1 MKRIKPKSFFVR
13 LRGLFWLSIYSLV
26 FAGCAGNHKENASGA
41 EAFQRQNH
49 SDVRVMSWNVK
60 LGSILAPEGAR
71 YESFARIVQAI
82 DPDVIGLQEVE
93 KAGLAEQLMQLMNNY
108 IPLENGESWQVH
120 TVSDNALISRYPL
133 QQQGGELAVRYP
145 IPELGAPNFHFGY
158 ATALVDI
165 PGHFGDT
172 GIYVVAMHN
181 KSGAG
186 KENVRLRQVQSDS
199 IVRWIRNL
207 RESDQA
213 NTIPD
218 NTPIVILGDMNVV
231 SDASMQ
237 PFETLVSGDIIDEET
252 FGPDFKIDW
261 DGTDLADARPSH
273 NGKEQSYYTWRN
285 DEMPFAPSAL
295 DRIIFTDSV
304 MSVSQ
309 RFILNTMMMSADELA
324 ALGLQKSDVLYSGK
338 AGDYDHLPLV
348 TDFSL
353 RSQTASDKREQ

>member
-1 MKRIKPKSFFVR
+1 MKRSKSKSDLFH
-13 LRGLFWLSIYSLV
+13 LRALLLFSIYSFVL
-26 FAGCAGNHKENASGA
+26 AGCAGKHEQKAPGA
-41 EAFQRQNH
+41 EAFQRQH
-49 SDVRVMSWNVK
+49 YSDVRVMSWNVK
-60 LGSILAPEGAR
+60 LNSILATEGAR

-82 DPDVIGLQEVE
+82 DPDVIALQEVA
-93 KAGLAEQLMQLMNNY
+93 KAGLAEQLTQLMNNY

-133 QQQGGELAVRYP
+133 QQQSGELPVRYP
-145 IPELGAPNFHFGY
+145 IPELGAPDFHFGY
-158 ATALVDI
+158 AAALVDI
-165 PGHFGDT
+165 PGDFADT

-237 PFETLVSGDIIDEET
+237 PFETLINGDIIDEET
-252 FGPDFKIDW
+252 FGPDFRIDW
-261 DGTDLADARPSH
+261 DDTDMADARPSH

-285 DEMPFAPSAL
+285 DAMPFAPSAL

-304 MSVSQ
+304 TSVSR

-324 ALGLQKSDVLYSGK
+324 ALGLQQSDVLYGGK

-353 RSQTASDKREQ
+353 RSEARK